1 MAKRIFI
8 FLLISI
14 VCLSAAGLFYFFTQ
28 DDGVSDKLYRE
39 AFRRNYKIFALKVP
53 EAIDFAG
60 EAAPLNTF
68 YVNEALDRELLVNT
82 YWHNKTVLLFKRA
95 HRWFPVIEPILE
107 EHGIPDDFK
116 YLAVIES
123 GLSNAVSP
131 SGAAGFWQFLKGTAK
146 DYKLEVDKD
155 VDERYHLEK
164 STAAACRYFRDSYQR
179 FGNWTLVA
187 AAYNGGNRRIRESLE
202 EQQSNSYYDLL
213 LSEETSRY
221 VFRILA
227 LKSIF
232 EQPTHYGFFMREKD
246 FYPPIPAKTV
256 SVKSDIKDLV
266 EFAKQHDISYKVLKM
281 FNPWLRST
289 SLKVGKGKAY
299 LITIPENSYKT
310 YEDLIDDL
318 NDDPIIFRDTLIF
331 EEL

>member
-8 FLLISI
+8 FIMIS
-14 VCLSAAGLFYFFTQ
+14 VLCLSVAGIFYFFTG
-28 DDGVSDKLYRE
+28 DDGVSDKLYRQ
-39 AFRRNYKIFALKVP
+39 AFRKNYKIFALEVP
-53 EAIDFAG
+53 DKIDFAG
-60 EAAPLNTF
+60 EDVPLNVF
-68 YVNEALDRELLVNT
+68 YVREALDRELLVNT
-82 YWHNKTVLLFKRA
+82 YWHNKTVQLFKKA
-95 HRWFPVIEPILE
+95 HRWFPLIEPILE
-107 EHGIPDDFK
+107 EHGIPEDFK

-131 SGAAGFWQFLKGTAK
+131 SGARGFWQFLEGTAK

-164 STAAACRYFRDSYQR
+164 STEAACRYFRDSYQR
-179 FGNWTLVA
+179 FGDWTLVA
-187 AAYNGGNRRIRESLE
+187 AAYNGGNRRIRESME
-202 EQQSNSYYDLL
+202 DQQQSSYYDLL

-232 EQPTHYGFFMREKD
+232 TQPTKYGFFLREKD
-246 FYPPIPAKTV
+246 FYPPIPVKTITV
-256 SVKSDIKDLV
+256 DQDIKDLV
-266 EFAKQHDISYKVLKM
+266 SFAAEQGISYKVLKM

-289 SLKVGKGKAY
+289 SLKVGKGKNY
-299 LITIPENSYKT
+299 LISIPR
-310 YEDLIDDL
+310 EDYMDYDGLIEGL
-318 NDDPIIFRDTLIF
+318 NDDPIVFKDTLEF